1 MYVKL
6 KIEGETLE
14 LLRQE
19 SESECRTPTQQCLY
33 IIKSYYKD
41 KAVTDS
47 SEKELTVTQNET
59 IETELEQ
66 KETKVLNTVDDDIP
80 DEILNF

>member
-1 MYVKL
+1 MYIKL

-14 LLRQE
+14 LLRAE
-19 SESECRTPTQQCLY
+19 SQNECRTPTQQCLY

-41 KAVTDS
+41 KVAAN
-47 SEKELTVTQNET
+47 KESTVIQNET

-66 KETKVLNTVDDDIP
+66 SETIISNDTDDIP
-80 DEILNF
+80 SDIFNF